1 MSVCYHGDSTVSTTP
16 SAKELLAGFA
26 NKIFRQLTDLDKHY
40 DFGAQRPLLERF
52 IARYLASLY
61 MKELGLNNLPSE
73 ERQKIEKELVEARL
87 RQTSNRDRP
96 PMDPV
101 LMLKVVLL
109 GVIHRLSDAQLSFDI
124 ADRSTFRAFLRLPP
138 GVQISRSVIWKY
150 REIFT
155 ETKLLEHLF
164 ASHVHELAKAKIL
177 PNGDMIIDGSFV
189 EAPKQRNTRQE
200 NQMIKQGRGSELW
213 LNEPN
218 KKAHKDIEARW
229 AKKNNET
236 HFGYK
241 VHAAVDEETKLIVHT
256 HVTAANV
263 HDSQV
268 ISPLLS
274 DEEDAGKRLFAD
286 SAYGG
291 RQQLEEIES
300 FGMIPEVC
308 EKGTRGKPLTEEQ
321 KESNRIKS
329 KTRCRIEH
337 VFDYIEIVFGGSF
350 VRSVGIK
357 HATAYQWATAL
368 AYNILCAA
376 TLERQAA

>member
-1 MSVCYHGDSTVSTTP
+1 MSACYHGDSTVSTTP

-26 NKIFRQLTDLDKHY
+26 NKIPRQLTDLDKHY
-40 DFGAQRPLLERF
+40 DFEAQRPLLERF

-61 MKELGLNNLPSE
+61 MKELGLDNLPSE

-87 RQTSNRDRP
+87 RQTSNRGRP

-164 ASHVHELAKAKIL
+164 ANHVHELAKAKIL

-200 NQMIKQGRGSELW
+200 NQMIK
-213 LNEPN
+213 
-218 KKAHKDIEARW
+218 
-229 AKKNNET
+229 
-236 HFGYK
+236 
-241 VHAAVDEETKLIVHT
+241 
-256 HVTAANV
+256 
-263 HDSQV
+263 
-268 ISPLLS
+268 
-274 DEEDAGKRLFAD
+274 
-286 SAYGG
+286 
-291 RQQLEEIES
+291 
-300 FGMIPEVC
+300 
-308 EKGTRGKPLTEEQ
+308 
-321 KESNRIKS
+321 
-329 KTRCRIEH
+329 
-337 VFDYIEIVFGGSF
+337 
-350 VRSVGIK
+350 
-357 HATAYQWATAL
+357 
-368 AYNILCAA
+368 
-376 TLERQAA
+376 